1 MIFSTEPPEDLCTHT
16 KNHIDSKIPLDFFPK
31 HGTIELALGEHEC

>member
-31 HGTIELALGEHEC
+31 SDKLMKKMKGGR